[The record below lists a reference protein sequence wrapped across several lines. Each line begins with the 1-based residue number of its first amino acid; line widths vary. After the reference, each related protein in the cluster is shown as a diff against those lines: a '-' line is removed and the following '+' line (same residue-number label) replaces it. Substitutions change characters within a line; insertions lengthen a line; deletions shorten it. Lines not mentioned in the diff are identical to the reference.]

1 MISRE
6 SVGWVAA
13 TYATIAEVGNPTR
26 GAQTLMTQS
35 ERDNMTDYGN
45 TPPPPPPGE
54 GNYGGSTPPPPPP
67 PGGGNY
73 GGATPP
79 PPPGG
84 GNYGGAT
91 PPPPPGGGGYDG
103 GAYGAPPPPAGGY
116 GGPPAGPPPS
126 NNLILAIVSL
136 LCCWPIGIPAV
147 VFAAQVNGKWNA
159 GDQAGAV
166 SAADKAK
173 KFALAALVLGV
184 IAIIIGFAAGAFS
197 GGTSST
203 GM

>member
-1 MISRE
+1 
-6 SVGWVAA
+6 
-13 TYATIAEVGNPTR
+13 
-26 GAQTLMTQS
+26 
-35 ERDNMTDYGN
+35 MTDYGN
-45 TPPPPPPGE
+45 TPPPPPGD
-54 GNYGGSTPPPPPP
+54 GSYGGSTPPPPPP
-67 PGGGNY
+67 GGGGY
-73 GGATPP
+73 GGSTPP
-79 PPPGG
+79 
-84 GNYGGAT
+84 

-103 GAYGAPPPPAGGY
+103 GAYGAPPPPMGGGY

-136 LCCWPIGIPAV
+136 LCCWPVGIPAV

-166 SAADKAK
+166 AAADKAK
-173 KFALAALVLGV
+173 KFAIAALVLGV